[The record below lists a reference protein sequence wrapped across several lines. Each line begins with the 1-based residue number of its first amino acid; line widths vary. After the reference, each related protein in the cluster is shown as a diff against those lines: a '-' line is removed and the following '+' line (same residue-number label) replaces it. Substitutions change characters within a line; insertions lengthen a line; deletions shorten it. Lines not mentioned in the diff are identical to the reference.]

1 MQDKDWCFDEEFRCL
16 CRGSSEKVYLKFVR
30 PPGTS
35 SPSESLISSTKI
47 FPFEEQA
54 PLRTA
59 ASPKSKRPDAGTT
72 SFDLDL
78 SIFKGEHFV
87 PMSESNV
94 NDGRSALCVAVE
106 MGISSNVE
114 SLLAAGYD
122 VNTSKDIDGSAP
134 IHLAVSHRLYD
145 VMKVLLRHGCALD
158 VYNGSGYTPLHTAIL
173 NRDEHALR
181 LMCSYLRSRLP
192 TREEIAGDFRCS
204 DIDLRASFSGET
216 CLHIAVEQNS
226 CEIVKILTAENAS
239 LEMVNYFSQTP
250 LVLACRY
257 NYIAIAN
264 VLLAAGANPNTS
276 GSFGNQRN
284 TPLALAAKYN
294 YLSLARLLVQYGAD
308 VNLGDD
314 SGPCPLFTSLLC
326 ASEDVTTFL
335 LTECLARGLDVTM
348 SKMNGETLLHALLTY
363 KGERRIEFAKVLVRN
378 GCSVNQANRAKQ
390 FPLHEAVARRDYAMT
405 YALLE
410 LGADMGVFDRWGQN
424 ALHISVALGLKKITK
439 LLLTAGADIDSVTSS
454 GRSVLYIA
462 LDQGYLDIAKYL
474 IAHGFNIRKELYLKH
489 RSPGD
494 VVDGVGDVRR
504 RKVPLMLSSNSE
516 LMEYLQTLALSPATL
531 FAISLTAVRQC
542 LLRNSSLH
550 GALQLSIPQFL
561 QQFICYDTLL

>member
-1 MQDKDWCFDEEFRCL
+1 MDKDWCFGEEFRTL
-16 CRGSSEKVYLKFVR
+16 CRGSWEKVYLKFDR
-30 PPGTS
+30 PPGATS
-35 SPSESLISSTKI
+35 PNESLISTTKT

-54 PLRTA
+54 PRRTT
-59 ASPKSKRPDAGTT
+59 SPQCTHSDAGSTA
-72 SFDLDL
+72 FDLDF
-78 SIFKGEHFV
+78 SIFKGDHFV
-87 PMSESNV
+87 PMSDPSV
-94 NDGRSALCVAVE
+94 NDGRSALCVTVE

-114 SLLAAGYD
+114 ALLAAGYD

-145 VMKVLLRHGCALD
+145 IIKVLLRHRCALD

-192 TREEIAGDFRCS
+192 IREGITGDFRCS

-226 CEIVKILTAENAS
+226 CEIVKILTDEGAS
-239 LEMVNYFSQTP
+239 VEMVNYFSQTP

-257 NYIAIAN
+257 NYIAIAD
-264 VLLAAGANPNTS
+264 VLLGAGANPNTT

-294 YLSLARLLVQYGAD
+294 YLQLARLLVQYGAD

-335 LTECLARGLDVTM
+335 LTECLGRGLDVTL

-363 KGERRIEFAKVLVRN
+363 KGEMRIEFAKVLVQN

-390 FPLHEAVARRDYAMT
+390 FPLHETVARRDYAMT
-405 YALLE
+405 SALLD

-439 LLLTAGADIDSVTSS
+439 LLLAAGADINSVTSS

-462 LDQGYLDIAKYL
+462 LDQGYLDIARFL
-474 IAHGFNIRKELYLKH
+474 VAHGFNLRKELYLIH
-489 RSPGD
+489 DSGE
-494 VVDGVGDVRR
+494 DVRR
-504 RKVPLMLSSNSE
+504 RKLPLMLSSNTE
-516 LMEYLQTLALSPATL
+516 LMEYLQQHALSPATL
-531 FAISLTAVRQC
+531 FVISMTTVRR
-542 LLRNSSLH
+542 LLLLGNSSLES
-550 GALQLSIPQFL
+550 ALQLPIPQFL
-561 QQFICYDTLL
+561 RHFICYDTLL